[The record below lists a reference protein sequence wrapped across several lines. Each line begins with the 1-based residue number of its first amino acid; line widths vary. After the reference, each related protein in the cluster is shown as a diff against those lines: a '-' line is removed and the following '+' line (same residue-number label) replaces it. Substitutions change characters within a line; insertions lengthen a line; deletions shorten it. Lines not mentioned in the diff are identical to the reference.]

1 MAEPL
6 SGTFLITSGAYC
18 GPEFTSILGKL
29 PPAFLPAGNRR
40 LFQVQA
46 GYISGV
52 EARRILSLPED
63 FDIPEEDQKILNAL
77 SFEIVSVPGGLN
89 LGQSVSHVLE
99 AANVDKGPL
108 HILHGDTLL
117 TGFPYDQ
124 LDCVSAGRTSEY
136 TSWAES
142 RTANDGALTFFDGLP
157 EGGAPAAGERQVLSG
172 FFSFSDADAYK
183 TALATSDNNF
193 IESLNA
199 YSAATPLSEIAAG
212 DWLDFGHLDTYFQS
226 KAQLTSGRAF
236 NDVRFSRRA
245 VEKTS
250 TDNAKIDAE
259 IHWFEN
265 VPADVKVFAP
275 QYLGQSAAGAGYQ
288 TEYLYLSSL
297 ADLMVFG
304 RLPTYV
310 WQRIFAACDEFLQTC
325 ARHGPD
331 SKLSSDSLYT
341 EKTLARLDEY
351 ASQSGTDL
359 NTGWTFNGEALPG
372 LTQIVETCTAAIPPV
387 DKHHQ
392 QIVHGDFCFSN
403 IFYDFRAHTI
413 RVVDPR
419 GYLGDAEASIYGDV
433 RYDIAKLYHSVA
445 GGYDPVIAGRYDLGG
460 SGTDLTF
467 APPGSEDNGACREAF
482 LAGTYNG
489 LSLEDAAAKPIAILL
504 FLSMLPLHR
513 DDEARQRA
521 LLACAL
527 RLFREL
533 DH

>member
-1 MAEPL
+1 MAGPL
-6 SGTFLITSGAYC
+6 SGTILISSGAYC
-18 GPEFTSILGKL
+18 GPEFTSIFGKL
-29 PPAFLPAGNRR
+29 PPAFLPAGARR

-46 GYISGV
+46 GHISGV
-52 EARRILSLPED
+52 EARRILSLPAD
-63 FDIPEEDQKILNAL
+63 FDIPEEDQRILAVL
-77 SFEIVSVPGGLN
+77 GFEVVSVPGGLS
-89 LGQSVSHVLE
+89 LGQSVAHVLE
-99 AANVDKGPL
+99 SAKVTDGPL
-108 HILHGDTLL
+108 RILHGDTLL

-142 RTANDGALTFFDGLP
+142 RTGADGALTFFDGLP

-172 FFSFSDADAYK
+172 FFAFSDAGSYK
-183 TALATSDNNF
+183 SALAASDINF
-193 IESLNA
+193 IDSLNA
-199 YSAATPLSEIAAG
+199 YSAATPLSEVDAG
-212 DWLDFGHLDTYFQS
+212 EWLDFGHLDTYFQS
-226 KAQLTSGRAF
+226 KAQLTNGRAF

-245 VEKTS
+245 VEKS
-250 TDNAKIDAE
+250 SADKAKIDAE

-275 QYLGQSAAGAGYQ
+275 QYLGQSGDGAGYQ

-304 RLPTYV
+304 RLPAYV
-310 WQRIFAACDEFLQTC
+310 WQRIFAACDEFLKTC
-325 ARHGPD
+325 ARHRPD
-331 SKLSSDSLYT
+331 SNLSTDSLYE
-341 EKTLARLDEY
+341 EKTFARLGEY
-351 ASQSGTDL
+351 ASQWGTDL
-359 NTGWTFNGEALPG
+359 NTGWTFNGDTLPG
-372 LTQIVETCTAAIPPV
+372 LTQIVETCAAAIPPV
-387 DKHHQ
+387 DANHQ

-419 GYLGDAEASIYGDV
+419 GYLGDAETSVYGDV

-445 GGYDPVIAGRYDLGG
+445 GGYDQVIAGRFELSGG
-460 SGTDLTF
+460 GGDLTF
-467 APPGSEDNGACREAF
+467 NLPGSEDDGACREAF

-504 FLSMLPLHR
+504 FLSMLPLHQ

-533 DH
+533 DR